1 MIKFAH
7 DNLLKS
13 EAEALINTVNTVGVM
28 GKGIALQFREKYP
41 LNYELYRKAC
51 QNKEVQVGR
60 MFVTRTERI
69 GHPTYII
76 NFPTKV
82 HWKGS
87 SQLEY
92 IVRGLDDLVRV
103 INEYGIK
110 SVAVPPLGCGY
121 GGLDW
126 NVVKPLLIE
135 KLGELDADVF
145 LYEPGLNPKEA
156 PAPEVSRELTK
167 ARALILTLINRY
179 TILGYDVTHIEV
191 QKLAYFLQEFGQ
203 TDLRLKYQQGTYGPY
218 AYNLQ
223 HLLSRLEGAYLQGDI
238 RVADSRPHD
247 TLSLFKDKNEEIKA
261 YLVNNTSQ
269 AEKQRL
275 NTVTQLIEGFESPFG
290 LELLATVHWAL
301 KQINKP
307 ATSIESVIDF
317 IHNWSTRKKDIMT
330 PSLVQMAYERV
341 LCFTTF
347 NRITA

>member
-51 QNKEVQVGR
+51 QRREVKIGY
-60 MFVTRTERI
+60 MFVTETERI
-69 GHPTYII
+69 GHPKYII
-76 NFPTKV
+76 NFPTKT

-87 SQLEY
+87 SQIQY
-92 IVRGLDDLVRV
+92 IKQGLDDLVR
-103 INEYGIK
+103 IIYEYNIQ

-126 NVVKPLLIE
+126 NMVKPLLIE
-135 KLGELDADVF
+135 KLSSVDAEIF
-145 LYEPGLNPKEA
+145 LYEPGLSPQEA
-156 PAPEVSRELTK
+156 PAPEVSRGLTK

-179 TILGYDVTHIEV
+179 TVLGFDVTHIEI

-203 TDLRLKYQQGTYGPY
+203 TDLRLKYQQGTYGPF

-238 RVADSRPHD
+238 RVADARPHD
-247 TLSLFKDKNEEIKA
+247 TLSPFDDKAGEVMN
-261 YLVNNTSQ
+261 YLAQNTSQ

-290 LELLATVHWAL
+290 LELLATVHWAVKIL
-301 KQINKP
+301 KEPKISVEQI
-307 ATSIESVIDF
+307 IRFVHD
-317 IHNWSTRKKDIMT
+317 WSPRKKEIMT
-330 PSLVQMAYERV
+330 PSLIQIAFDHLLQFSVTETR
-341 LCFTTF
+341 
-347 NRITA
+347 